1 MLYKYRHIIK
11 IIIVIMIIINNNIQC
26 IECKQIKDESKCPVC
41 YRIIR
46 IITDDVK
53 NKNDNI
59 QTIRNIFDKYCEIDS
74 LNNDDM
80 KFCYNTANIRN
91 ELLRLI
97 ELGKFIIIVICD
109 DYYW

>member
-1 MLYKYRHIIK
+1 MIK
-11 IIIVIMIIINNNIQC
+11 IIIVVMIIINNIQC
-26 IECKQIKDESKCPVC
+26 IECKQIKDESECPVC

-46 IITDDVK
+46 IITDDIK
-53 NKNDNI
+53 NKNNNI
-59 QTIRNIFDKYCEIDS
+59 QTVRNIFDKYCEIDS

-97 ELGKFIIIVICD
+97 ELG
-109 DYYW
+109 

>member
-1 MLYKYRHIIK
+1 MLYKYHHMIK
-11 IIIVIMIIINNNIQC
+11 IMIVMMIIINQYIK
-26 IECKQIKDESKCPVC
+26 CKQIKDESECPVC

-46 IITDDVK
+46 IITDDIK
-53 NKNDNI
+53 NKNNNNI
-59 QTIRNIFDKYCEIDS
+59 QTVRNIFDKYCEIDS

-97 ELGKFIIIVICD
+97 ELG
-109 DYYW
+109 